1 MLLKKLKNENI
12 VKYIDCIETEGFL
25 NIILEYIESG
35 SLASII
41 KKFGS
46 FPESLVAIYV
56 KQVLKGLEYLHN

>member
-56 KQVLKGLEYLHN
+56 KQVLKGLEYLHA